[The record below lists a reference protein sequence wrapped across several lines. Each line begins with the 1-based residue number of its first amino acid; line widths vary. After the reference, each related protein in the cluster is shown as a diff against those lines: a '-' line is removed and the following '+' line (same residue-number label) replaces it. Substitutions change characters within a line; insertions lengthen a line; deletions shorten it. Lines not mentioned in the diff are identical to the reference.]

1 MSYNGIYMER
11 AIELASRGVGA
22 VNPNPLVG
30 AVIVKDDCIMGEGYH
45 AKYGELH
52 AERQAIADAIKRGNN
67 IYGAE
72 MYVTLE
78 PCSHTGK
85 QPPCV
90 EAIIDAGIKRV
101 YVGSNDPN
109 PLVAGN
115 GIWALRQAGVEV
127 VTGCMKEE
135 CDKLNYVF
143 FHFITKKVPYVI
155 YKYAMTMDG
164 KICTGTGESQWISN
178 ESSRNIVQ
186 AYRNEFSA
194 IMVGIGT
201 VLNDDPS
208 LLCHLN
214 DKPVKAEG
222 EKNEE
227 SENDSKET
235 KFDPEMEL
243 IDGSGINSSESANE
257 SSEEDSV
264 IGDSKQMYRNPIRII
279 LDSELRIPLD
289 SKIVQTADKA
299 RTYIAS
305 LAENEKQNRE
315 KIRELKNL
323 GIGTLLIPAD
333 ETGKIG
339 LDKLMLQ
346 LGKMNIDGVLLEG
359 GGTLAW
365 SMINKGYVDEVRAF
379 IAPKIFG
386 GANAKT
392 PVAGEGIQ
400 SIDMA
405 KYFELKDLENIDGD
419 IFARYIKQENHTV

>member
-1 MSYNGIYMER
+1 MSYNKIYMER
-11 AIELASRGVGA
+11 AIELAKRGVGA

-52 AERQAIADAIKRGNN
+52 AERQALADAIKRGNN
-67 IYGAE
+67 VYGAE

-85 QPPCV
+85 QPPCI

-109 PLVAGN
+109 PKVAGN
-115 GIWALRQAGVEV
+115 GIWGLRTAGVEV

-135 CDKLNYVF
+135 CDELNYVF
-143 FHFITKKVPYVI
+143 FHYITNNIPYVI

-164 KICTGTGESQWISN
+164 KICTENGESHWISN
-178 ESSRNIVQ
+178 ETCRKIVQ
-186 AYRNEFSA
+186 SYRNEFSA

-201 VLNDDPS
+201 VLADDPS

-214 DKPVKAEG
+214 DKMVKSY
-222 EKNEE
+222 EK
-227 SENDSKET
+227 SDVSLENNPDEKLENMA
-235 KFDPEMEL
+235 D
-243 IDGSGINSSESANE
+243 
-257 SSEEDSV
+257 DSV
-264 IGDSKQMYRNPIRII
+264 VGDIKQLYRNPIRII
-279 LDSELRIPLD
+279 LDSELRIPMD
-289 SKIVQTADKA
+289 SQIVKTADKA
-299 RTYIAS
+299 RTYVAS
-305 LAENEKQNRE
+305 LAENEKKNRQ
-315 KIRELKNL
+315 KIRELKDL

-333 ETGKIG
+333 ETV
-339 LDKLMLQ
+339 Q
-346 LGKMNIDGVLLEG
+346 LGKMNIDGILLEG

-365 SMINKGYVDEVRAF
+365 SMIEKGYVDEVRAF

-386 GANAKT
+386 GIRAKT
-392 PVAGEGIQ
+392 PVAGEGIK

-405 KYFELKDLENIDGD
+405 RYFELTELENIDGD
-419 IFARYIKQENHTV
+419 IFAKYKKI

>member
-67 IYGAE
+67 IFGAE

-143 FHFITKKVPYVI
+143 FHFITKKIPYVI

-164 KICTGTGESQWISN
+164 KICTETGESQWISN

-214 DKPVKAEG
+214 EG
-222 EKNEE
+222 
-227 SENDSKET
+227 
-235 KFDPEMEL
+235 
-243 IDGSGINSSESANE
+243 
-257 SSEEDSV
+257 SV
-264 IGDSKQMYRNPIRII
+264 IGDTKQLYRNPIRII
-279 LDSELRIPLD
+279 LDSELRIPMD

-315 KIRELKNL
+315 KIRELKNM

>member
-11 AIELASRGVGA
+11 AIELASRGIGA

-85 QPPCV
+85 QPPCT

-109 PLVAGN
+109 PLVSGN

-127 VTGCMKEE
+127 VTGCMKEQ
-135 CDKLNYVF
+135 CDKMNYVF
-143 FHFITKKVPYVI
+143 FHFITKKIPYVI

-164 KICTGTGESQWISN
+164 KICTETGESQWISN
-178 ESSRNIVQ
+178 ESSRNMVQ

-201 VLNDDPS
+201 VLSDDPS

-214 DKPVKAEG
+214 DQENDQ
-222 EKNEE
+222 ENNQDNE
-227 SENDSKET
+227 SEDRH
-235 KFDPEMEL
+235 L
-243 IDGSGINSSESANE
+243 
-257 SSEEDSV
+257 
-264 IGDSKQMYRNPIRII
+264 YRNPIRII

-289 SKIVQTADKA
+289 SKVVQTADKA

-305 LAENEKQNRE
+305 LAENEKKNRE
-315 KIRELKNL
+315 KIRELKNM

-333 ETGKIG
+333 ENGKVG

-365 SMINKGYVDEVRAF
+365 SMISKGYVNEVRTF
-379 IAPKIFG
+379 IAPKVFG
-386 GANAKT
+386 GTNAKT
-392 PVAGEGIQ
+392 PVAGEGIK

-405 KYFELKDLENIDGD
+405 KYFELKELENIDGD
-419 IFARYIKQENHTV
+419 IYARYIKASQE

>member
-85 QPPCV
+85 QPPCT

-127 VTGCMKEE
+127 VTGCMKEQ

-164 KICTGTGESQWISN
+164 KICTETGESQWISN

-201 VLNDDPS
+201 VLSDDPS

-214 DKPVKAEG
+214 DKPVKT
-222 EKNEE
+222 EE
-227 SENDSKET
+227 SLAGK
-235 KFDPEMEL
+235 
-243 IDGSGINSSESANE
+243 SANNSANNSADSSADISAEE
-257 SSEEDSV
+257 SVEGSV
-264 IGDSKQMYRNPIRII
+264 IGDTKQLYRNPIRII
-279 LDSELRIPLD
+279 LDSELRIPMD

-305 LAENEKQNRE
+305 LAENEKKNRE

-365 SMINKGYVDEVRAF
+365 SMINKEYVDEVRAF
-379 IAPKIFG
+379 IAPKVFG
-386 GANAKT
+386 GSNAKT

-405 KYFELKDLENIDGD
+405 KYFDLKELQNIEGD
-419 IFARYIKQENHTV
+419 IFARYTKKNLSYIKEL